1 MERIVGTNDLFAQ
14 MQWMIFTASF
24 LTVLGAG
31 LIRSAFS
38 RD

>member
-1 MERIVGTNDLFAQ
+1 

-38 RD
+38 REN